1 MLIPQNKPVFTLY
14 DGILNTYET
23 YIGRVTL
30 LSNDLV
36 YGKASLNLTSIR
48 ESDNGWY
55 ECKVIFPN
63 RVPNKRN
70 NGTWFHISVLGK
82 QF

>member
-1 MLIPQNKPVFTLY
+1 MLNA
-14 DGILNTYET
+14 YET
-23 YIGRVTL
+23 FIGRVTL
-30 LSNDLV
+30 LNNDIL

-82 QF
+82 